1 MVKNKIW
8 IASDHRGF
16 ALKEDLKSRFPE
28 KNWGDLGVCSSAPV
42 DYPDYA
48 QKLCQKFQKGD
59 KGVLICSTGQGMCMK
74 ANRFKHI
81 RAALAW
87 SPQIAELARKHN
99 NANVLCLPGTL
110 IPFDVSAEI
119 FKIFDQTE
127 FEQGRHIQ
135 RVEKLS
141 K

>member
-1 MVKNKIW
+1 MSVIW
-8 IASDHRGF
+8 IASDHRGL
-16 ALKEDLKSRFPE
+16 ALKEDLKARFSD
-28 KNWGDLGVCSSAPV
+28 KTWKDLGVCSSAPA

-48 QKLCQKFQKGD
+48 QKLCQEVKKQD

-74 ANRFKHI
+74 ANRFNHI

-99 NANVLCLPGTL
+99 NANVLCLSGTL

-119 FKIFDQTE
+119 FKAFDQTD
-127 FEQGRHIQ
+127 FERGRHSL
-135 RVEKLS
+135 RVEKL
-141 K
+141 